1 VREVS
6 RCVAALELGLKK
18 LRGGLPLCMRLLG
31 EMHETLLAH
40 PRGRGKTPGEVRR
53 SQVWIGGRR
62 PGNAAF
68 VPSPVEALPDCL
80 TAFERFLNDEPEPV
94 PPLRRWAGFSDHP
107 IAAMVMLALGVAPP
121 TRPTTCGSGCMKE
134 AAGAV
139 KRLHAPRFE
148 LRDSQSS
155 SSGGGVAGRP
165 MTAAAAASDF

>member
-31 EMHETLLAH
+31 KMHETLLAH

-53 SQVWIGGRR
+53 SQVWIGGTR

-68 VPSPVEALPDCL
+68 LPPPVEALPD
-80 TAFERFLNDEPEPV
+80 LNDEPEPV

-139 KRLHAPRFE
+139 KHLHAPRFE
-148 LRDSQSS
+148 HETRRARHREE
-155 SSGGGVAGRP
+155 VWPRCP